1 MAQKKDY
8 YEVLGIDRNA
18 QEEDIKKAYRRLAKK
33 YHPDVNP
40 GDNNAESKFKEINEA
55 YEILSDPQKK
65 ARYDKFGHS
74 AFEQG
79 GFDGFGGFGDFD
91 FGGIG
96 DIFESFFG
104 GSGFSRRSSRSKT
117 GPQRGADLK
126 HRVDISFEE
135 AAFGTEKEISLNRME
150 VCQTCQ
156 GSGTKPGTGVET
168 CKHCSGTGQIQ
179 YSQSTPFGHFVN
191 VTTCDVCGG
200 EGKIITNPCQSCGG
214 NGRVRKKMTIK
225 VKIPEGIDN
234 GQTISLRGEGE
245 PGLRGGPPGNLYIEV
260 RVRPHPLFIRKG
272 NDLICEMPITF
283 VQSALGGE
291 LEVPTLEGKVKY
303 NIPEGT
309 QTGTVFKLRGKGI
322 PYIRGTGRGDLLFK
336 VNIEV
341 PKRLNEK
348 QKELLRE
355 FAAIS
360 GDDVYEQ
367 RRTFFDKMKNALG
380 L

>member
-156 GSGTKPGTGVET
+156 GSGTSREPVLKHVSIVVVQGRYSTVKVHLLDILLMLKHVTCVEE
-168 CKHCSGTGQIQ
+168 K
-179 YSQSTPFGHFVN
+179 
-191 VTTCDVCGG
+191 
-200 EGKIITNPCQSCGG
+200 GKLLLTH
-214 NGRVRKKMTIK
+214 
-225 VKIPEGIDN
+225 
-234 GQTISLRGEGE
+234 
-245 PGLRGGPPGNLYIEV
+245 V
-260 RVRPHPLFIRKG
+260 RV
-272 NDLICEMPITF
+272 
-283 VQSALGGE
+283 V
-291 LEVPTLEGKVKY
+291 EVMAE
-303 NIPEGT
+303 
-309 QTGTVFKLRGKGI
+309 
-322 PYIRGTGRGDLLFK
+322 
-336 VNIEV
+336 
-341 PKRLNEK
+341 
-348 QKELLRE
+348 
-355 FAAIS
+355 
-360 GDDVYEQ
+360 
-367 RRTFFDKMKNALG
+367 
-380 L
+380 